1 MIQCTLRINNCV
13 GFISLSV
20 SSDKLVHN
28 IMNPGESDDK
38 SVKEV
43 EKQSGEELD
52 HFLEYGKYQAIRV
65 WVFGSF
71 LGTFTPFVL

>member
-1 MIQCTLRINNCV
+1 
-13 GFISLSV
+13 
-20 SSDKLVHN
+20 
-28 IMNPGESDDK
+28 MNPGESDDK
-38 SVKEV
+38 SVKES

-71 LGTFTPFVL
+71 LGTLTTFVL